1 MPEICQ
7 KTLPVMPWMEERTR
21 RLPGLNPIAPGE
33 WLQIDDAYGP
43 QMAVREDLISRRRND
58 VFRQA
63 DGAHDAVAELLERIL
78 AELRAKPGFDVADH
92 CVTCPDGRR
101 VGLDDDTALIIA
113 ARLVQEDLLILQKP
127 DIEHVLTAAVL
138 CFPASWTLAEKF
150 GGTLSVIH
158 NPVVPYDPAM
168 AQRVQRMFDLMRPET
183 PMWRAN
189 SLLYDDPML
198 FQPRPENDPREIR
211 LDGPLWVRVERQS
224 LVKLAQTGAVVFS
237 IHSYVVPLSRLPRR
251 AAELL
256 LQEKRG

>member
-7 KTLPVMPWMEERTR
+7 TTLPVMPWMEERTR
-21 RLPGLNPIAPGE
+21 RLPGLNPVAPGE

-43 QMAVREDLISRRRND
+43 QMALREKLISTRRDD

-63 DGAHDAVAELLERIL
+63 DGARDAAAELLERIL

-101 VGLDDDTALIIA
+101 VGLDDDTPLIIA
-113 ARLVQEDLLILQKP
+113 ARLVQEDLQILQKP

-158 NPVVPYDPAM
+158 NPVAPYDPAM

-189 SLLYDDPML
+189 SLLYDDPAL
-198 FQPRPENDPREIR
+198 FQPRPENDPREIS

-237 IHSYVVPLSRLPRR
+237 IHSYVVPLSRIPRR